1 MLGIKKLDRYILQKF
16 LLIFVGAFFICQ
28 FVFMMQFTWRYVD
41 ELIGKGLSME
51 ILAQFFWYMGLTLVP
66 QALPLAILLASLIT
80 FGNFGESFEL
90 TATKAAGVS
99 LLRIMR
105 PLGIV
110 ALLMTGVSFYFQNST
125 STEAQVNLRTLLFSM
140 KQQSPAVEIPEG
152 VFYNGVPNINLFVQ
166 KKNAETG
173 MLYQTIIYKTDQGF
187 EKAQIVLADSAR
199 LEMTA
204 DKLHLKLDLWNGEQ
218 FQALQSDGG
227 ANMLSNNNGEPYDR
241 ETFNY
246 KQLLID
252 FDSNF
257 NLMDKELLTG
267 MPQAK
272 NMKQIEHSVDSMEHE
287 LDSVGR
293 AYYADLNRSYYRIRS
308 LRRADSLQLAAILQ
322 GKVKRKSS
330 GQVTK
335 IPTVASI
342 EANASNIEMENARQ
356 LARSTVRSM
365 QSDLEWKTMV
375 VSDGDYNIRRHWVE
389 WHQKMTLSLAC
400 IIFFFVGAPLGA
412 IIRKGGL
419 GMPTVISVAIFIF
432 WYIIN
437 TSSMKMA
444 RDGSINM
451 ALGMWIST
459 LVIAPFGIFI
469 TYKANR
475 DSVVFNLDAYRS
487 LLFRWLGIRTKRHLV
502 RKEVII
508 EDPRMDLVPG
518 WLDALREDCRAYNQ
532 RKQLLRAP
540 NYVQTFFRYE
550 QDEAAKQIRDRI
562 ESLVEELSNS
572 RDSKVLA
579 LLNEF
584 PSIYAA
590 AHTSPFHS
598 HRANVLA
605 GIFFPLGLILWFR
618 IWRFRLRLLRDLR
631 ITVRTCDQLDQVIS
645 GRREEVNDGMAPD
658 AEQLASR
665 RFRKRMRR
673 VVKGAVVVLFLAL
686 LATIVWNG
694 WKRQK
699 HQRAKAQTEQ
709 ANRPGSNPNRTPY
722 RPTGHDRH
730 SGTPPNRSGCN
741 SRKERPKP
749 IRPCGRRPTGP
760 RIRPGRRAYG
770 GRNVV
775 RWRHLPPN
783 STRFRTDNPTPER
796 HYPPDRVSNPADSTS
811 CPP

>member
-308 LRRADSLQLAAILQ
+308 LRRADSLQLTAILQ

-335 IPTVASI
+335 VPTVASI

-645 GRREEVNDGMAPD
+645 GRREEVNDGMTPD

-673 VVKGAVVVLFLAL
+673 VVKGGVVVLFLAL

-709 ANRPGSNPNRTPY
+709 ANRPGDSA
-722 RPTGHDRH
+722 
-730 SGTPPNRSGCN
+730 SGKENSSSDFRSP
-741 SRKERPKP
+741 SPMLP
-749 IRPCGRRPTGP
+749 
-760 RIRPGRRAYG
+760 
-770 GRNVV
+770 V
-775 RWRHLPPN
+775 R
-783 STRFRTDNPTPER
+783 
-796 HYPPDRVSNPADSTS
+796 
-811 CPP
+811 

>member
-335 IPTVASI
+335 VPTVASI

-645 GRREEVNDGMAPD
+645 GRREEVNDGMTPD

-673 VVKGAVVVLFLAL
+673 VVKGGVVVLFLAL

-709 ANRPGSNPNRTPY
+709 ANRPGDSA
-722 RPTGHDRH
+722 
-730 SGTPPNRSGCN
+730 SGKENSSSDFRSP
-741 SRKERPKP
+741 SPMLP
-749 IRPCGRRPTGP
+749 
-760 RIRPGRRAYG
+760 
-770 GRNVV
+770 V
-775 RWRHLPPN
+775 R
-783 STRFRTDNPTPER
+783 
-796 HYPPDRVSNPADSTS
+796 
-811 CPP
+811 

>member
-335 IPTVASI
+335 VPTVASI

-658 AEQLASR
+658 TEQLASR

-673 VVKGAVVVLFLAL
+673 VVKGGVVVLFLAL

-709 ANRPGSNPNRTPY
+709 ANRPGDSASSKGNSPS
-722 RPTGHDRH
+722 DF
-730 SGTPPNRSGCN
+730 RS
-741 SRKERPKP
+741 SSPMLP
-749 IRPCGRRPTGP
+749 
-760 RIRPGRRAYG
+760 
-770 GRNVV
+770 V
-775 RWRHLPPN
+775 R
-783 STRFRTDNPTPER
+783 
-796 HYPPDRVSNPADSTS
+796 
-811 CPP
+811 

>member
-99 LLRIMR
+99 LLRVMR

-308 LRRADSLQLAAILQ
+308 LRRADSLQLAAILR
-322 GKVKRKSS
+322 GKVQRKSS

-335 IPTVASI
+335 VPTVASI

-645 GRREEVNDGMAPD
+645 GRREEVNDGMTPD

-709 ANRPGSNPNRTPY
+709 PIVPVILPQVKGIVRPIFVAHCPCCPFVKG
-722 RPTGHDRH
+722 
-730 SGTPPNRSGCN
+730 N
-741 SRKERPKP
+741 SHPFRMLSCTIWQL
-749 IRPCGRRPTGP
+749 IRFLKHHTIP
-760 RIRPGRRAYG
+760 
-770 GRNVV
+770 
-775 RWRHLPPN
+775 
-783 STRFRTDNPTPER
+783 F
-796 HYPPDRVSNPADSTS
+796 YP
-811 CPP
+811 

>member
-99 LLRIMR
+99 LLRVMR

-308 LRRADSLQLAAILQ
+308 LRRADSLQLAAILRV
-322 GKVKRKSS
+322 KVQRKSS

-335 IPTVASI
+335 VPTVASI

-645 GRREEVNDGMAPD
+645 GRREEVNDGMTPD

-709 ANRPGSNPNRTPY
+709 ANRPGDSA
-722 RPTGHDRH
+722 
-730 SGTPPNRSGCN
+730 SGKGNSPSDFRS
-741 SRKERPKP
+741 PLP
-749 IRPCGRRPTGP
+749 MLP
-760 RIRPGRRAYG
+760 
-770 GRNVV
+770 V
-775 RWRHLPPN
+775 R
-783 STRFRTDNPTPER
+783 
-796 HYPPDRVSNPADSTS
+796 
-811 CPP
+811 